1 MPSFHGSVTQLLWTT
16 GIGGGDR
23 NLEPEYEERGN
34 YVVGRRVA
42 GRVMEGNM
50 GQKRFYLGK
59 EFVPL
64 QGQVEA

>member
-1 MPSFHGSVTQLLWTT
+1 MSSCHGSLAHLCWTT

-23 NLEPEYEERGN
+23 NLATEYEERGN
-34 YVVGRRVA
+34 YAVGRRVA